1 MTELALNDVQGHAL
15 VDELNRMGVAELV
28 GRKPPAHTRLDG
40 EAVKLEPH
48 TGA

>member
-1 MTELALNDVQGHAL
+1 MMFRATPSWASST
-15 VDELNRMGVAELV
+15 RMGVAELV
-28 GRKPPAHTRLDG
+28 GRTPPAHTRLDG